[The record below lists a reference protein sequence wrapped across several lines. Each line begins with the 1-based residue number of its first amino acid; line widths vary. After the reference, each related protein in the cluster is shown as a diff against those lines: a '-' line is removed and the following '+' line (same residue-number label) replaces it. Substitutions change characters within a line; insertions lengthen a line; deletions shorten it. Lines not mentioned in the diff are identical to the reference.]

1 MLFSNSGKI
10 PKARF
15 DMTGRLLKRR
25 MPVEI
30 SPPETPPPP
39 TPGSPEDI
47 VDLMYMRKGT
57 KRKEYHDISGV
68 ATELIE
74 ELPSPDGI
82 RVIPDKRLFI
92 DDYEERLYAKNS
104 LGVLGGGGY
113 I

>member
-1 MLFSNSGKI
+1 MLFSNVGKI
-10 PKARF
+10 RKARF

-30 SPPETPPPP
+30 SPPETPPA

-47 VDLMYMRKGT
+47 VDLMDMGG
-57 KRKEYHDISGV
+57 KRLKRTEYHDISGV

-74 ELPSPDGI
+74 ELPSSDGI
-82 RVIPDKRLFI
+82 RVIPDKCLFI
-92 DDYEERLYAKNS
+92 DDYEDRLYARDY
-104 LGVLGGGGY
+104 LTGVMGGGY